1 MNDTKISQ
9 VELINK
15 QINAELSNE
24 QVGKALLATTFKG
37 LDIQTMKKAIME
49 GMIRGYT
56 FKDFLEKNIYAIP
69 FKDNYSLVTSIDHA
83 RKRGMR
89 STVVGK
95 SAPEYEEENKK
106 IVSCTI
112 TVKRKIGDYIGDF
125 TAKVYFDE
133 YNTGRNLWV
142 SKPRTM
148 IAKVAEMHALRMACP
163 EELSQTYIEEEFDS
177 ELANGYLLKDG
188 PATGKASHGPDI
200 VTHVTEKQIKK
211 EVINIKDQDNEPAK

>member
-49 GMIRGYT
+49 GLIRGYT

-83 RKRGMR
+83 RGI
-89 STVVGK
+89 S
-95 SAPEYEEENKK
+95 
-106 IVSCTI
+106 
-112 TVKRKIGDYIGDF
+112 
-125 TAKVYFDE
+125 
-133 YNTGRNLWV
+133 
-142 SKPRTM
+142 
-148 IAKVAEMHALRMACP
+148 
-163 EELSQTYIEEEFDS
+163 
-177 ELANGYLLKDG
+177 
-188 PATGKASHGPDI
+188 
-200 VTHVTEKQIKK
+200 
-211 EVINIKDQDNEPAK
+211 